1 MPAVYTFLCALQPEA
16 SGTDLTAAQATA
28 AQPTSKILAMATSDV
43 LSLLPLFLAALV
55 PACLVGAAFLVS
67 RQRARFM
74 TVATF
79 VTSFAAALAYLAVF
93 LRPLL
98 SWLGFDP
105 RSTSSVSVL
114 NEVLQIDIVSGAMF
128 LLVSTLALVVIRY
141 SRAYLAGQRELDRYV
156 RSFLLTFASVTVLV
170 TSNNLAVLVLAWF
183 ATDIG
188 LHQLLTFYRT
198 RREALIVAHK
208 KFLLSR
214 VADACFVSSIVL
226 IGAQVGSLQIDI
238 VNTFAHTSGELS
250 PTLHLA
256 TVLLV
261 FGVLLKSAQLPFH
274 GWMLQV
280 MEAPTPV
287 SALLHA
293 GVVNIGGFVMIRL
306 APLMAHASIAQSILV
321 GVGLFTTIVA
331 SLVMTTRA
339 AIKVVLAWSTIGQM
353 GFMLVQCGLGA
364 WNLALLHLL
373 AHSFYKAHTFLSS
386 GSVVQQW
393 RASHLVHSPPAR
405 IWHLLAGLVLVGG
418 PFYVAARN
426 TDYLSSPIGLL
437 ALVLGLSFVPMLARA
452 FAAGRRALVLALVLV
467 LGASVSY
474 VAWHALFEVIAPLLH
489 AEAPVSILM
498 WQIVVVG
505 LAVLFFAQSI
515 LQTSPNGWFANWLHP
530 HLLSGL
536 YIDDWFTRVTF
547 RLWPPGLHDR

>member
-1 MPAVYTFLCALQPEA
+1 MT
-16 SGTDLTAAQATA
+16 SSDL
-28 AQPTSKILAMATSDV
+28 
-43 LSLLPLFLAALV
+43 LSLSPLFLAALV
-55 PACLVGAAFLVS
+55 PVILVASAFLIS
-67 RQRARFM
+67 RQARFL
-74 TVATF
+74 TVASF
-79 VTSFAAALAYLAVF
+79 VTAVAAALAYLAVI
-93 LRPLL
+93 LRALL
-98 SWLGFDP
+98 LWLGFDA
-105 RSTSSVSVL
+105 RTTKADSVMNHV
-114 NEVLQIDIVSGAMF
+114 VQIDFVSGAMF
-128 LLVSTLALVVIRY
+128 VLVCTLALVVVRY
-141 SRAYLAGQRELDRYV
+141 ARTYLAGERELDRYA
-156 RSFLLTFASVTVLV
+156 RSFLLTVASVTVLV
-170 TSNNLAVLVLAWF
+170 TSNNLAVLVVAWF

-188 LHQLLTFYRT
+188 LHQLLTFYRR
-198 RREALIVAHK
+198 RREAIIVAHK

-226 IGAQVGSLQIDI
+226 VGAQVGSLQIDV
-238 VNTFAHTSGELS
+238 VNAFARASGELS

-306 APLMAHASIAQSILV
+306 APLMVHASIAQRILV

-364 WNLALLHLL
+364 WHLALLHLL

-393 RASHLVHSPPAR
+393 RASHLVHSHPVR
-405 IWHLLAGLVLVGG
+405 IWHLLAGVILIGG
-418 PFYVAARN
+418 PFYAAART

-437 ALVLGLSFVPMLARA
+437 ALVLGLSFVPMIARA
-452 FAAGRRALVLALVLV
+452 LAAGRRAFVLALLFIV
-467 LGASVSY
+467 GATASY
-474 VAWHALFEVIAPLLH
+474 FGWHLLFEVIAPLINT
-489 AEAPVSILM
+489 EAPAPILM
-498 WQIVVVG
+498 WQIVVGG
-505 LAVLFFAQSI
+505 LVVLFVAQSI